1 MCLLS
6 WNEILAGK
14 GRSQMDKQDR
24 NVCSEDQKQKK
35 RECYNM
41 HCFPGGGSLGDG
53 GKQVWFKEVM
63 CKLSS
68 ENGKEV
74 ARHMGILKKNF
85 SGRGKIK

>member
-1 MCLLS
+1 
-6 WNEILAGK
+6 
-14 GRSQMDKQDR
+14 
-24 NVCSEDQKQKK
+24 
-35 RECYNM
+35 M